1 VVPACSVSALR
12 RFPGGGG
19 SRRDTAAQD
28 RVIAATLELLA
39 EVGYA
44 DLSIEAIAARAG
56 VGKPTIYRW
65 WNNKAHLAYDASCS
79 TAAQVVVSDS
89 GDFTTDL
96 RRFVQRVAD
105 FLWREEVTAA
115 LRGMLADP
123 HVNHV
128 VQQERMDPARRHL
141 RAIVAAGVKAGEV
154 HPDVNTDALFD
165 LAVGAI
171 TLRALGPPEPG
182 RSRRRTTKDILAML
196 LRATR
201 P

>member
-1 VVPACSVSALR
+1 MASQTAGSDTPVG

-79 TAAQVVVSDS
+79 TAASVVVADT
-89 GDFTTDL
+89 GDFPTDL
-96 RRFVQRVAD
+96 RRFVRRVAE

-115 LRGMLADP
+115 
-123 HVNHV
+123 
-128 VQQERMDPARRHL
+128 
-141 RAIVAAGVKAGEV
+141 
-154 HPDVNTDALFD
+154 
-165 LAVGAI
+165 
-171 TLRALGPPEPG
+171 
-182 RSRRRTTKDILAML
+182 
-196 LRATR
+196 
-201 P
+201 